1 MCPSIGAPV
10 AVASL
15 RRAPMAGKAAEM
27 GISSERVYRCTLE
40 RQQSV
45 VVFFFFSPPKPVL
58 FILGKHLMLT
68 HFGAEIKAKLLS

>member
-1 MCPSIGAPV
+1 
-10 AVASL
+10 
-15 RRAPMAGKAAEM
+15 MAGKAAEM